1 MNKPTVKPKNPCFS
15 SGPCAKRPGWSW
27 DNLKGAMLGR
37 SHRAGD
43 VKKKLKEV
51 IDRHRALLNIPADY
65 RIAITPAS
73 DTGAV
78 EAAMWTLLGARPVEV
93 LAWESFGLEWL
104 TDVTEELK
112 LNPITHKAA
121 YGELPDL
128 SKVDTDNDVVFTWNG
143 TTSGVR
149 LPHTDWIKADRKGLT
164 ICDAT
169 SAVFAYQMDWS
180 KFDVTTWSWQKVLGG
195 EAAHGMIVLS
205 PRAVERLQ
213 SHKPAWPVPRI
224 FRMMSKG
231 KLLEGYFEGDTLNTP
246 SMMAVEDCLDAL
258 KWVESLGGQQA
269 AQKRCE
275 KNLDTLKKWVNE
287 THWIDFLPS
296 DHTALSHT
304 SPCLKISDPW
314 FEAQDV
320 ERKQELLKAMAKL
333 LSSESAAFD
342 VVGHRSAPAGL
353 RIWCGATAEASD
365 IEALC
370 PWLEWAFLEV
380 KKQNQA
386 QAA

>member
-1 MNKPTVKPKNPCFS
+1 MNKPTIKPQGSCFS

-27 DNLKGAMLGR
+27 ENLKGAMLGR

-51 IDRHRALLNIPADY
+51 IDLHRELLAIPADY

-78 EAAMWTLLGARPVEV
+78 EAALWTLLGARPVEV
-93 LAWESFGLEWL
+93 LAWEAFGGEWL
-104 TDVTEELK
+104 TDIADELK
-112 LNPITHKAA
+112 LNPTVHKAA

-128 SKVDTDNDVVFTWNG
+128 SKVNTDNDVVFTWNG

-149 LPHTDWIKADRKGLT
+149 IPNTDWIKDDRKGLT

-169 SAVFAYQMDWS
+169 SAIFAYKMDWN

-205 PRAVERLQ
+205 PRAVERLLT
-213 SHKPAWPVPRI
+213 HKTPWPVPRI
-224 FRMMSKG
+224 FRMVNKG

-258 KWVESLGGQQA
+258 KWVQGLGGQA
-269 AQKRCE
+269 AVQKRCE
-275 KNLDTLKKWVNE
+275 KNLAALKKWVNE
-287 THWIDFLPS
+287 THWIDFLPQ

-314 FEAQDV
+314 FEAQDTD
-320 ERKQELLKAMAKL
+320 RKQELLKAMAKL
-333 LSSESAAFD
+333 LSTEKVAYD
-342 VVGHRSAPAGL
+342 IVGHRSAPAGL
-353 RIWCGATAEASD
+353 RIWCGGTIETSD
-365 IEALC
+365 IEALG
-370 PWLEWAFLEV
+370 PWLEWAFLEI